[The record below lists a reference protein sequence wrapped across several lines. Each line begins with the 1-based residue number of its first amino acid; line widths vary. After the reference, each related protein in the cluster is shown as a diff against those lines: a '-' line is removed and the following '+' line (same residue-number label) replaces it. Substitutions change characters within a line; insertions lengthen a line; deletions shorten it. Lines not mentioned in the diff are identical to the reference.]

1 MRIGDLAP
9 IPLGAGNDAVAPAA
23 DGERNEPA
31 YVAKATQA
39 AVEFERF
46 FISHMLRT
54 MRAST
59 REMAS
64 EDSVFNNRVNQ
75 DMQDMADDLVAG
87 KMAGQ
92 RAFGIAD
99 AILRQLVPAPT
110 TASAQ
115 RHDLHPVPAKPL
127 SIKT

>member
-1 MRIGDLAP
+1 MRIDDLR
-9 IPLGAGNDAVAPAA
+9 NDALESAGAAPVAPAA
-23 DGERNEPA
+23 DQPDPA

-87 KMAGQ
+87 SMAGQ

-99 AILRQLVPAPT
+99 AILRQLVPGAG
-110 TASAQ
+110 SGK
-115 RHDLHPVPAKPL
+115 R
-127 SIKT
+127 

>member
-1 MRIGDLAP
+1 MRIDDLRNGP
-9 IPLGAGNDAVAPAA
+9 HNGAIDTPVAPAA
-23 DGERNEPA
+23 GQGAHDPA
-31 YVAKATQA
+31 YVAKVTEA

-46 FISHMLRT
+46 FIGHMLRT

-59 REMAS
+59 RALAP

-87 KMAGQ
+87 NMAGQ

-99 AILRQLVPAPT
+99 AILRQLVPGAIT
-110 TASAQ
+110 GK
-115 RHDLHPVPAKPL
+115 R
-127 SIKT
+127 

>member
-1 MRIGDLAP
+1 MRIDELHNTSLA
-9 IPLGAGNDAVAPAA
+9 LNADAAVAPAA
-23 DGERNEPA
+23 EPPADPA
-31 YVAKATQA
+31 YVAKATKA

-46 FISHMLRT
+46 FIGHMLRT

-75 DMQDMADDLVAG
+75 DMQDMADDLLAG
-87 KMAGQ
+87 NMAGQ

-99 AILRQLVPAPT
+99 AILRQLVPGAG
-110 TASAQ
+110 SG
-115 RHDLHPVPAKPL
+115 
-127 SIKT
+127 KT